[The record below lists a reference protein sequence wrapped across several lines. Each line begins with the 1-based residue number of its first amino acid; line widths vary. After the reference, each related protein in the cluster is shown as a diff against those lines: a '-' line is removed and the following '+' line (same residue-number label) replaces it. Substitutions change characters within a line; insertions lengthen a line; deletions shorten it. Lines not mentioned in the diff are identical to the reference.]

1 MDSTNLFSK
10 FFNYFS
16 NSSDFKRKEEN
27 FFDQKETIFKDSI
40 RSSHNKMS
48 SKSKKLHD
56 SHKMSP
62 KEENWFN
69 VDPNQYPYWPNY
81 QHFYPK
87 SSSLPCFQSVY
98 NINKGCYEDL
108 PISVRTEEFSQNQKD
123 YNNQEDF
130 SVAEEHQSYFQENMG
145 HIYNNLMN
153 FVEISLVQSV
163 CQRSQLENNQQNR
176 MAAEILEENSGLK
189 RPFGYNQQNRMAAE
203 ILAASDTTM
212 HNGKVNKCWV
222 AKCLEYNQ
230 QNRMAAEIL
239 AASSLNPNA
248 KEFTPANFH
257 SEEHLDEEKTMVQ
270 LDGSSELIENDESPQ
285 FVNDAILIEDKNE
298 SLAIHDNN
306 AGDKTIC
313 DNEDD
318 EEDWDEDEDDWD
330 WDSDEE
336 HASVQCVDL
345 AEFEDLFQVN
355 LLVTNLGSCH
365 PSPPSCSSSN
375 PQLREINQRFLKSY
389 PNSCCERSEPNRV
402 KFSDNPV
409 VILEPESLA
418 EDLQE
423 ARINSEFIR
432 RKADKERNERLLAP
446 ILTQKHRQ
454 NIFQKIYGENP

>member
-27 FFDQKETIFKDSI
+27 FFDPKETIFQESI
-40 RSSHNKMS
+40 RSSPNKMS
-48 SKSKKLHD
+48 SKSKKLHN

-69 VDPNQYPYWPNY
+69 VDPNQLPYWPNY

-98 NINKGCYEDL
+98 NINKGCYEEL
-108 PISVRTEEFSQNQKD
+108 PISVSSEEFSQNQKD

-203 ILAASDTTM
+203 ILAAS
-212 HNGKVNKCWV
+212 
-222 AKCLEYNQ
+222 
-230 QNRMAAEIL
+230 
-239 AASSLNPNA
+239 SLNPNA
-248 KEFTPANFH
+248 KEFKPANFY

-270 LDGSSELIENDESPQ
+270 LDGSFELIENDESPQ
-285 FVNDAILIEDKNE
+285 FVNDAILIEDENE

-365 PSPPSCSSSN
+365 PSPSSCSSSN

-389 PNSCCERSEPNRV
+389 PNSCCERSGPKKV

>member
-27 FFDQKETIFKDSI
+27 FFDQKETIFQES
-40 RSSHNKMS
+40 NKMS
-48 SKSKKLHD
+48 SRSKKLHD

-108 PISVRTEEFSQNQKD
+108 PISVSSEEFSQKD

-130 SVAEEHQSYFQENMG
+130 SIAEE
-145 HIYNNLMN
+145 
-153 FVEISLVQSV
+153 
-163 CQRSQLENNQQNR
+163 QQNR

-257 SEEHLDEEKTMVQ
+257 SEEHLEEEKTMVQ

-285 FVNDAILIEDKNE
+285 FVNDAILIEDENE

-318 EEDWDEDEDDWD
+318 EEDWDEDDWD

-375 PQLREINQRFLKSY
+375 PHLREINQKFLKSY
-389 PNSCCERSEPNRV
+389 PNSCCEKSEPNRV

-423 ARINSEFIR
+423 ARINSDFIR

>member
-1 MDSTNLFSK
+1 M
-10 FFNYFS
+10 
-16 NSSDFKRKEEN
+16 
-27 FFDQKETIFKDSI
+27 
-40 RSSHNKMS
+40 
-48 SKSKKLHD
+48 
-56 SHKMSP
+56 
-62 KEENWFN
+62 
-69 VDPNQYPYWPNY
+69 
-81 QHFYPK
+81 
-87 SSSLPCFQSVY
+87 
-98 NINKGCYEDL
+98 G
-108 PISVRTEEFSQNQKD
+108 SQNQKD

-130 SVAEEHQSYFQENMG
+130 SVAEEQPSYFQENMG

-176 MAAEILEENSGLK
+176 MATEILEENSGLK
-189 RPFGYNQQNRMAAE
+189 RPFG
-203 ILAASDTTM
+203 
-212 HNGKVNKCWV
+212 
-222 AKCLEYNQ
+222 YNQ

-257 SEEHLDEEKTMVQ
+257 SEEHLEEEKTMVQ
-270 LDGSSELIENDESPQ
+270 LDGSSEPIENDESPQ
-285 FVNDAILIEDKNE
+285 FVNDAILIEDENE
-298 SLAIHDNN
+298 SLVIDDNN

-375 PQLREINQRFLKSY
+375 PHLREINKRFLKLY

>member
-16 NSSDFKRKEEN
+16 STSDFKRKEEN
-27 FFDQKETIFKDSI
+27 FFDQKETIFKDS
-40 RSSHNKMS
+40 NKMS
-48 SKSKKLHD
+48 SSSKKLHD

-98 NINKGCYEDL
+98 NINKGCYEEL
-108 PISVRTEEFSQNQKD
+108 PISVSSEEFSQNQKD

-203 ILAASDTTM
+203 ILAAS
-212 HNGKVNKCWV
+212 
-222 AKCLEYNQ
+222 
-230 QNRMAAEIL
+230 
-239 AASSLNPNA
+239 SLNPNA
-248 KEFTPANFH
+248 KEFKPANFY

-270 LDGSSELIENDESPQ
+270 LDGSFELIENDESPQ
-285 FVNDAILIEDKNE
+285 FVNDAILIEDENE

-365 PSPPSCSSSN
+365 PSPSSCSSSN

-389 PNSCCERSEPNRV
+389 PNSCCERSGPKKV

>member
-16 NSSDFKRKEEN
+16 NSSDFKRKEET
-27 FFDQKETIFKDSI
+27 FFDQKETIFQES
-40 RSSHNKMS
+40 NKMS
-48 SKSKKLHD
+48 SSSKKLHD

-98 NINKGCYEDL
+98 NINKGCYEEL
-108 PISVRTEEFSQNQKD
+108 PISVSSEEFSQNQKD

-203 ILAASDTTM
+203 ILAAS
-212 HNGKVNKCWV
+212 
-222 AKCLEYNQ
+222 
-230 QNRMAAEIL
+230 
-239 AASSLNPNA
+239 SLNPNA
-248 KEFTPANFH
+248 KEFKPANFY

-270 LDGSSELIENDESPQ
+270 LDGSFELIENDESPQ
-285 FVNDAILIEDKNE
+285 FVNDAILIEDENE

-365 PSPPSCSSSN
+365 PSPSSCSSSN

-389 PNSCCERSEPNRV
+389 PNSCCERSGPKKV

>member
-1 MDSTNLFSK
+1 
-10 FFNYFS
+10 
-16 NSSDFKRKEEN
+16 
-27 FFDQKETIFKDSI
+27 
-40 RSSHNKMS
+40 MS

-98 NINKGCYEDL
+98 NINKGCYEEL
-108 PISVRTEEFSQNQKD
+108 PISVSSEEFSQNQKD
-123 YNNQEDF
+123 YNNQEDIF
-130 SVAEEHQSYFQENMG
+130 VAEEHQSYLQENMG

-203 ILAASDTTM
+203 ILAAS
-212 HNGKVNKCWV
+212 
-222 AKCLEYNQ
+222 
-230 QNRMAAEIL
+230 
-239 AASSLNPNA
+239 SLNPNA

-257 SEEHLDEEKTMVQ
+257 SEEHLEEEKTMVQ

-285 FVNDAILIEDKNE
+285 FVNDAILIEDENE

-306 AGDKTIC
+306 AGDKTNC

-318 EEDWDEDEDDWD
+318 EEDWDEDDWD

>member
-27 FFDQKETIFKDSI
+27 FFDQKETIFQES
-40 RSSHNKMS
+40 NKMS
-48 SKSKKLHD
+48 SRSKKLHD

-108 PISVRTEEFSQNQKD
+108 PISISSEEFSQNQK
-123 YNNQEDF
+123 EDF
-130 SVAEEHQSYFQENMG
+130 SVAEEQPSYFQENMG

-176 MAAEILEENSGLK
+176 MAAEILEESSGLK
-189 RPFGYNQQNRMAAE
+189 RPFG
-203 ILAASDTTM
+203 
-212 HNGKVNKCWV
+212 
-222 AKCLEYNQ
+222 YNQ

-257 SEEHLDEEKTMVQ
+257 SEEHLEEEKTMVQ

-285 FVNDAILIEDKNE
+285 FVNDAILIEDENE

-318 EEDWDEDEDDWD
+318 EEDWDEDDWD

-375 PQLREINQRFLKSY
+375 PHLREINQKFLKSY
-389 PNSCCERSEPNRV
+389 PNSCCEKSEPNRV

-423 ARINSEFIR
+423 ARINSDFIR

>member
-1 MDSTNLFSK
+1 M
-10 FFNYFS
+10 
-16 NSSDFKRKEEN
+16 
-27 FFDQKETIFKDSI
+27 
-40 RSSHNKMS
+40 
-48 SKSKKLHD
+48 
-56 SHKMSP
+56 
-62 KEENWFN
+62 
-69 VDPNQYPYWPNY
+69 
-81 QHFYPK
+81 
-87 SSSLPCFQSVY
+87 
-98 NINKGCYEDL
+98 G
-108 PISVRTEEFSQNQKD
+108 SQNQKD

-130 SVAEEHQSYFQENMG
+130 SVAEEQPSYFQENMG

-189 RPFGYNQQNRMAAE
+189 RPFGYNQQNRMASE

-257 SEEHLDEEKTMVQ
+257 SKEHLEEEKTMVQ
-270 LDGSSELIENDESPQ
+270 LDGSSLIENDESPQ

-318 EEDWDEDEDDWD
+318 EEDWDEDD
-330 WDSDEE
+330 
-336 HASVQCVDL
+336 
-345 AEFEDLFQVN
+345 
-355 LLVTNLGSCH
+355 
-365 PSPPSCSSSN
+365 
-375 PQLREINQRFLKSY
+375 
-389 PNSCCERSEPNRV
+389 
-402 KFSDNPV
+402 
-409 VILEPESLA
+409 
-418 EDLQE
+418 
-423 ARINSEFIR
+423 
-432 RKADKERNERLLAP
+432 
-446 ILTQKHRQ
+446 
-454 NIFQKIYGENP
+454 